1 MMRKMMRERK
11 VTMKIDKPL
20 SIIAISIVV
29 MTTMMMVI
37 LMMRKM
43 MRERKVTM
51 MIDKPLSMVAISPHR
66 ARSPPR
72 PWINFSAL
80 SFRSLHNFIKTW
92 IARAVSRVMQESSTK
107 HNMNVKTYQ
116 VSGCTSR
123 CCPPGLSSSSSW
135 RQTHRSTLAACQS
148 PGQMSCL

>member
-1 MMRKMMRERK
+1 M
-11 VTMKIDKPL
+11 IDKPL
-20 SIIAISIVV
+20 SMVAISIVV
-29 MTTMMMVI
+29 MMTTTMMMI

-66 ARSPPR
+66 ARSPPS

-92 IARAVSRVMQESSTK
+92 IVRAVRVMQDSSTK

-116 VSGCTSR
+116 VSGCRGR
-123 CCPPGLSSSSSW
+123 CCPPGLSSSWSW

-148 PGQMSCL
+148 PGQSSRL

>member
-1 MMRKMMRERK
+1 MMF
-11 VTMKIDKPL
+11 
-20 SIIAISIVV
+20 
-29 MTTMMMVI
+29 
-37 LMMRKM
+37 
-43 MRERKVTM
+43 
-51 MIDKPLSMVAISPHR
+51 DKPLSMVAISPHR

-80 SFRSLHNFIKTW
+80 SFCSLHNFHQNMDSEW
-92 IARAVSRVMQESSTK
+92 MQESSTK

-148 PGQMSCL
+148 PGQNSRLQRYNAVNVNNLSKKVAKKILRSDLLQLSPFLVEFVHLVGQLRLRLG